1 MTHRIPFERALPGL
15 GPHERHNVGHAYI
28 LDKGEVLLAMAFDP
42 GDTAEPALPAHAI
55 EMVTGLLYL
64 RGWCGRAPEIRLIPA
79 SRPDRPWFDTRGPR
93 AFIVE
98 VPLVPPQPPRP
109 DELATIVEVVTLV
122 WCMEHRLIRTEQRVP
137 SLMSAFA
144 PQGVT
149 LASVH
154 IDLWSQALSDTFT
167 PSKGQAGSPPDAARS
182 PSSEY
187 VARHLEGTRIRPW
200 SLPGRQAEFASTAC
214 EPAHARV
221 FLALEDTDPDPR
233 PEPARELLHF
243 MLARAQ
249 RLSDRSHRPR

>member
-1 MTHRIPFERALPGL
+1 MTHRIPFERALPEL
-15 GPHERHNVGHAYI
+15 GPDERHNVGHAYI

-42 GDTAEPALPAHAI
+42 GDTAEPALVAHAI

-64 RGWCGRAPEIRLIPA
+64 RGWSTQEPEIRIIPA
-79 SRPDRPWFDTRGPR
+79 KPPRPGHGSTPAVEGIRRRGPAR
-93 AFIVE
+93 A
-98 VPLVPPQPPRP
+98 PHPPRP
-109 DELATIVEVVTLV
+109 DELATIVEVVTLA

-144 PQGVT
+144 PHGVT

-167 PSKGQAGSPPDAARS
+167 RSKGQAGSPPDAARS

-187 VARHLEGTRIRPW
+187 VARHLEGTRIRSW
-200 SLPGRQAEFASTAC
+200 SLPGRQSVFVSTAC
-214 EPAHARV
+214 EPAHSRA